1 MDFPGATSPARRHKK
16 HAAALLLL
24 GALVL
29 SGCGTAAP
37 SSAPTAGTPSAT
49 QSAGP
54 QSGAPASKSPS
65 ASPAKSTTAAGAPA
79 ANVPSPAHPARP
91 APAPAP
97 VTVTVP
103 AIGVQSPLV
112 KLALRQNG
120 SLEVPPDG
128 PGAPAGWYSGSPSPG
143 ETGPAVMLGHVNA
156 TDGGPGV
163 FANLRGLKP
172 GAAITVRRADR
183 STAVFTVTRAAAY
196 SKNSFPTLEVYGNT
210 KGPELRLITC
220 DGYDPNTGLFN
231 DNYVV
236 YAKLKA
242 KTAG

>member
-1 MDFPGATSPARRHKK
+1 M
-16 HAAALLLL
+16 
-24 GALVL
+24 
-29 SGCGTAAP
+29 
-37 SSAPTAGTPSAT
+37 
-49 QSAGP
+49 
-54 QSGAPASKSPS
+54 
-65 ASPAKSTTAAGAPA
+65 
-79 ANVPSPAHPARP
+79 
-91 APAPAP
+91 
-97 VTVTVP
+97 TVTVP

-172 GAAITVRRADR
+172 GAEITVGRADR
-183 STAVFTVTRAAAY
+183 STVVFTMTRAAAY
-196 SKNSFPTLEVYGNT
+196 SKNNFPTLEVYGNT

-220 DGYDPNTGLFN
+220 DGYDPATGLFN

-242 KTAG
+242 TSAG

>member
-1 MDFPGATSPARRHKK
+1 MYSPNATPPSRRRKNP
-16 HAAALLLL
+16 AAALLFL

-49 QSAGP
+49 QSAA
-54 QSGAPASKSPS
+54 SAPGLP
-65 ASPAKSTTAAGAPA
+65 SPAVSTTPAAAPA
-79 ANVPSPAHPARP
+79 AKVPSPVRP

-103 AIGVQSPLV
+103 AIGVQTPLV
-112 KLALRQNG
+112 KLGLRKNG

-172 GAAITVRRADR
+172 GTEIIVRLADR
-183 STAVFTVTRAAAY
+183 STAVFAVTRAAAY

-220 DGYDPNTGLFN
+220 DGYDPASGLFN

-242 KTAG
+242 KPAG

>member
-1 MDFPGATSPARRHKK
+1 MNSPSAKPAARRRMTS
-16 HAAALLLL
+16 AAALLLGSLIL
-24 GALVL
+24 G
-29 SGCGTAAP
+29 GCGTAAP
-37 SSAPTAGTPSAT
+37 SSAPAGDTPSAM
-49 QSAGP
+49 QSAAVP
-54 QSGAPASKSPS
+54 PSTSPS
-65 ASPAKSTTAAGAPA
+65 PSKSTTAAVAPA
-79 ANVPSPAHPARP
+79 AKVPSPARP
-91 APAPAP
+91 APAP
-97 VTVTVP
+97 VSVTVP

-112 KLALRQNG
+112 KLGLRQNR
-120 SLEVPPDG
+120 SLQVPPDG

-163 FANLRGLKP
+163 FANLRGLRP
-172 GAAITVRRADR
+172 GAEITVHRADR

-196 SKNSFPTLEVYGNT
+196 GKNNFPTFEVYGNT

-220 DGYDPNTGLFN
+220 DGYDPATGLFN

-242 KTAG
+242 KSAG